1 MSNTK
6 HVNVFILCSIKRRKK
21 CEFYFEGQDFIMLLM
36 ICQPNDPL
44 HQNIHPQLINMG
56 LQEDMIL
63 KVYNICIYMSQ
74 NIYER
79 L

>member
-1 MSNTK
+1 
-6 HVNVFILCSIKRRKK
+6 
-21 CEFYFEGQDFIMLLM
+21 MLLM